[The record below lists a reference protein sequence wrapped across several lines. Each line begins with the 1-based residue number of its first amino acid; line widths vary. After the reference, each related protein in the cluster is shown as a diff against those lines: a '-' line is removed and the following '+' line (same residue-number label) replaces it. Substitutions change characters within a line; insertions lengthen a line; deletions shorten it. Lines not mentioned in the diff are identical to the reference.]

1 MLKNLKIKF
10 RLLIGIL
17 LLLFQVNSSFG
28 QSFTESFDDIST
40 LAGNG
45 WVIQNNS
52 SPVGSLSW
60 FQGTATT
67 ATPTPGPFN
76 SYNGAANA
84 YISAN
89 FNSTGSTGTISNW
102 LITPN
107 RTLRNGDVFT
117 FYTRKPT
124 IGGGQTD
131 YPDRL
136 EVRMSTNGA
145 STNAGA
151 NAAQTGDF
159 STLLLSVNPTLVA
172 NVYPQVWT
180 QYTITISGLPAPT
193 SGRIAFRY
201 FVTGAGSLGTNS
213 DYIGIDQ
220 VDYTPYVCPTL
231 TLSPATTALPNAY
244 YGTAYTGVN
253 FSQTGALGAPTYT
266 ITAGSLPS
274 GLTLSASGSLSG
286 TPTVSGTFNFTVT
299 VNDNSGCSTSRA
311 YTMEVFA
318 IQTVNLS
325 ALSGKKYGDSDFDL
339 PATSSA
345 GLVLSYSSDNP
356 NVATISGNT
365 VSIKAAG
372 STKITVTQAGD
383 ATYLPLNKEETF
395 TVGKAILTVTP
406 VNKEKTYDG
415 LIYSD
420 GYDFSYSGFV
430 LGEDI
435 NDAAITGNISF
446 TGTSQNATAAGNYP
460 ISVDIS
466 ALSAA
471 NYEIQAGT
479 SAQLTIKKRD
489 INGSFVAED
498 KTYDGNRDAIITS
511 RTVIPLTAD
520 NGKLSLTGGTALF
533 DNAKAGTAITV
544 KATGM
549 VLSGDAAANYN
560 LVSVAD
566 ATANITARPLLV
578 TATGINKVY
587 DGIPVAEVSLSIDK
601 LGADDVIASYT
612 AAAFNNKNVGDAKTV
627 NVSGITIAGDDAA
640 NYTVASTAI
649 SSANITP
656 KALTVNATGIQKT
669 YDGTNEATVNLDT
682 DKLTADDVT
691 AAYTNAVFDNKK
703 IGVNKPVNVSG
714 ITLSGD
720 DAGNYTY
727 NITANTTAEITA
739 RTLMVTATGNSKI
752 YNGNSIAT
760 VNLSTNK
767 LTADDV
773 IAVYTNAVFDNK
785 NAGID
790 KAVTVNGISIVGNDA
805 TNYTA
810 NTTASAVAN
819 ITAKTLTVTA
829 TGNNKIYD
837 GTTVATVNLNTD
849 KLAADNLTVNYTTAT
864 FNNKNVGTGKTV
876 SVSGISISGDDA
888 INYVPN
894 TTTVTTAAI
903 TVKSLTIIADNK
915 EKFEGENNPG
925 LTASYNGFVP
935 GEDKT
940 VLTVQPN
947 LSTTATAN
955 SLMGSYIISVSG
967 ASAQNYS
974 ISYQSGIL
982 TVKPGAPT
990 SVSLS
995 STILY
1000 ENQATGTVAGVLSST
1015 SHSSTAV
1022 FTYSLVPG
1030 QGDTDN
1036 SRFTINGNQLQT
1048 AQPLDYEGKQS
1059 YSVRVRSITQYGF
1072 WLDETFTI
1080 AIHDVNEAPTID
1092 AIGNQ
1097 IICYTTVEQQVSLTG
1112 VTAGPE
1118 IGQTLTITAS
1128 SDSPTLLSNLTV
1140 NNNQLRYRVTEGQSG
1155 MATITVKVKD
1165 NGGTANGGVD
1175 ETVRTFTITVNPLP
1189 VNTIVSD
1196 KGTSISKG
1204 ETAVLTVSS
1213 NNGTSYSWTTAN
1225 GIISGQNSTVLT
1237 VRPMETTTYTVTV
1250 RNANGCE
1257 SISTITLGV
1266 KEDYMAVQA
1275 ENFLT
1280 PNGDGVN
1287 DNWVIKNIDAYPN
1300 HTLSIYDR
1308 SGKELYKVRNYQ
1320 NDWNGTFNGMPLA
1333 EGTYYYIIR
1342 FDQNQPSLKMA
1353 KGFITIV
1360 RSK

>member
-17 LLLFQVNSSFG
+17 LVLFQVNSAFG
-28 QSFTESFDDIST
+28 QSFTESFDNIST

-45 WVIQNNS
+45 WVTINNS
-52 SPVGSLSW
+52 SPVGSLGW

-84 YISAN
+84 YIAAN

-136 EVRMSTNGA
+136 EVRLSTNGA

-151 NAAQTGDF
+151 NATQIGDF

-201 FVTGAGSLGTNS
+201 FVTSGGPTGNNS

-220 VDYTPYVCPTL
+220 VVYTPYVCPTL
-231 TLSPATTALPNAY
+231 TLSPATTALPDAY
-244 YGTAYTGVN
+244 YGSAYTGVS
-253 FSQTGALGAPTYT
+253 FSQTGALGAPTYA
-266 ITAGSLPS
+266 ITAGSLPG

-286 TPTVSGTFNFTVT
+286 TPTESGTFNFTVT

-318 IQTVNLS
+318 IQTVDLS
-325 ALSGKKYGDSDFDL
+325 AFSGKKYGDADFDL
-339 PATSSA
+339 PVNSSA
-345 GLVLSYSSDNP
+345 GLALSYSSDNP
-356 NVATISGNT
+356 GVATISGNT

-383 ATYLPLNKEETF
+383 VTYLPLNKEETF
-395 TVGKAILTVTP
+395 TVAKAVLTATP

-415 LIYSD
+415 LVYSG

-430 LGEDI
+430 LGEEED
-435 NDAAITGNISF
+435 DVAITGNISF

-466 ALSAA
+466 GLSTA
-471 NYEIQAGT
+471 NYQMQAGT
-479 SAQLTIKKRD
+479 PAQLTIKKRD
-489 INGSFVAED
+489 INGSFVVD
-498 KTYDGNRDAIITS
+498 NKIYDGNRDAIITS
-511 RTVIPLTAD
+511 RIVIPLTVD

-533 DNAKAGTAITV
+533 EDAKAGTAINVT
-544 KATGM
+544 ATGM
-549 VLSGDAAANYN
+549 VLSGDAAVNYN
-560 LVSVAD
+560 LVSVAN

-587 DGIPVAEVSLSIDK
+587 DGTPVAEVSLGIDK

-627 NVSGITIAGDDAA
+627 NISGITIAGDDAA

-669 YDGTNEATVNLDT
+669 YDGTNEATVNLNT

-703 IGVNKPVNVSG
+703 VGVNKPVNVSG

-720 DAGNYTY
+720 DAGNYTS

-739 RTLMVTATGNSKI
+739 RTLIVTATGNNKV
-752 YNGNSIAT
+752 YDGNSVAA
-760 VNLSTNK
+760 VNLSTDK
-767 LTADDV
+767 LTSDDV
-773 IAVYTNAVFDNK
+773 IASYTDAVFDNK
-785 NAGID
+785 NTGTN
-790 KAVTVNGISIVGNDA
+790 KAIVVNGISIVGNDA

-837 GTTVATVNLNTD
+837 GATTATVNLNTD
-849 KLAADNLTVNYTTAT
+849 KLAADNLTVNYTIAT

-876 SVSGISISGDDA
+876 SISGISISGDDA
-888 INYVPN
+888 INYAPN
-894 TTTVTTAAI
+894 TTALTTAAI
-903 TVKSLTIIADNK
+903 TLKPLTIIADDK
-915 EKFEGENNPG
+915 EKFEGENNPE
-925 LTASYNGFVP
+925 LTASYDGFVP
-935 GEDKT
+935 DEDKT

-947 LSTTATAN
+947 LSTAATVN
-955 SLMGSYIISVSG
+955 SLMGPYIISVSG

-995 STILY
+995 ATILY
-1000 ENQATGTVAGVLSST
+1000 ENQATGTVAGVLNST
-1015 SHSSTAV
+1015 SHSTTAV
-1022 FTYSLVPG
+1022 FTYSLVSG

-1036 SRFTINGNQLQT
+1036 NRFTINGNQLQT
-1048 AQPLDYEGKQS
+1048 VQPLDYEGKQS

-1092 AIGNQ
+1092 AIDNQ
-1097 IICYTTVEQQVSLTG
+1097 TICYTTTEQQLNLTG
-1112 VTAGPE
+1112 ITAGPE
-1118 IGQTLTITAS
+1118 TGQTAMITTS
-1128 SDSPTLLSNLTV
+1128 SDNPDLLSSLTV
-1140 NNNQLRYRVTEGQSG
+1140 NNNQLRYRVAVGQSG
-1155 MATITVKVKD
+1155 LATITVKVKD
-1165 NGGTANGGVD
+1165 DGGTANGGTD
-1175 ETVRTFTITVNPLP
+1175 ETVKTFTIMVNPLP
-1189 VNTIVSD
+1189 VNIIASSE
-1196 KGTSISKG
+1196 GTGISKG
-1204 ETAVLTVSS
+1204 QTTVLTVNSD
-1213 NNGTSYSWTTAN
+1213 NGTSYSWSSAS
-1225 GIISGQNSTVLT
+1225 GIISGENSASLT

-1257 SISTITLGV
+1257 SISTITIEV

-1287 DNWVIKNIDAYPN
+1287 DSWVIKNIDAYPD

-1308 SGKELYKVRNYQ
+1308 SGRELYKVRNYK

-1342 FDQNQPSLKMA
+1342 FDQNQPSLKMV